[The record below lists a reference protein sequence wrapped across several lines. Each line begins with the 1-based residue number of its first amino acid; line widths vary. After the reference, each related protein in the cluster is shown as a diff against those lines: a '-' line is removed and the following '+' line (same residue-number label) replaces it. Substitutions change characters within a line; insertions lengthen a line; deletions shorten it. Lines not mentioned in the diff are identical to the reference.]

1 MKFASSSP
9 DAVGR
14 HHSTVV
20 NTRRAELRPLPVLVR
35 AHASRVQPNPL
46 RLEHGACVIGA
57 GGDAD
62 QVIEAE
68 TVSRRHAEI
77 RLIPEGVSISDLG
90 SKNGLFYLGQRFQ
103 SMILQPG
110 SRFQVGSVDIDL
122 ELDHTS
128 IARWDTGE
136 PDSYG
141 DLLGASPAMREL
153 FNQLVRLEGSKIS
166 LLITGESGTGKEL
179 IARAIHEHS
188 PVRKG
193 PLVVVN
199 CGALDRALARSELF
213 GHQRGAFTGAVQ
225 RQQGAFEAAE
235 GGTLFLD
242 EIGELP
248 LDVQPVLLRALES
261 RVITPVGSHQE
272 RPVDVRL
279 IAATHRDLQA
289 EVLAGAFREDL
300 LYRIRVVS
308 VNVPPL
314 RERPGDVPVIAQALA
329 RRRGA
334 GSLPDDLIA
343 ALVGHAW
350 PGNVREL
357 CNAVEAYLAVGAL
370 PRPRAGASGGGI
382 EAALSSFVDP
392 ARTYAD
398 QKQEIVDL
406 FTRAYLERLLD
417 TTSGNQ
423 SEAARLSGLE
433 RSYLGKLIGRLGL
446 KRD

>member
-1 MKFASSSP
+1 MKFASSTSEGI
-9 DAVGR
+9 GR

-20 NTRRAELRPLPVLVR
+20 NTRRAELRPLPLLIR
-35 AHASRVQPNPL
+35 AHAARVQPNPL
-46 RLEHGACVIGA
+46 RLEEGACVLGA
-57 GGDAD
+57 GSDVD

-77 RLIPEGVSISDLG
+77 RLIPEGVSITDLG

-103 SMILQPG
+103 NMILQPG
-110 SRFQVGSVDIDL
+110 SRFQLGSVDVDL
-122 ELDHTS
+122 QLDHAS
-128 IARWDTGE
+128 IARWETGAS
-136 PDSYG
+136 DSYG
-141 DLLGASPAMREL
+141 DLIGVSAPMREL
-153 FNQLVRLEGSKIS
+153 FNQLVRLEGSKIN
-166 LLITGESGTGKEL
+166 LLVQGESGTGKEL

-188 PVRKG
+188 PVRRG

-199 CGALDRALARSELF
+199 CGALDRNLARSELF

-225 RQQGAFEAAE
+225 RQMGAFEAAE

-248 LDVQPVLLRALES
+248 LDVQPVLLRALEA

-279 IAATHRDLQA
+279 IAATHRDLHA
-289 EVLAGAFREDL
+289 AVAAGTFREDL
-300 LYRIRVVS
+300 LYRICVVT
-308 VNVPPL
+308 VTVAPL
-314 RERPGDVPVIAQALA
+314 RERLDDVPVIAESLA

-334 GSLPDDLIA
+334 RLPDDFLA
-343 ALVGHAW
+343 ALSQHTW

-357 CNAVEAYLAVGAL
+357 CNAVDAYLAIGAL
-370 PRPRAGASGGGI
+370 PRPRGDARGTGI
-382 EAALSSFVDP
+382 DATLKAFVDP
-392 ARTYAD
+392 TKSYAD
-398 QKQEIVDL
+398 QKQEIVDR
-406 FTRAYLERLLD
+406 FTRAYLERLLE

-433 RSYLGKLIGRLGL
+433 RSYLGKLIARLGL

>member
-1 MKFASSSP
+1 MKFASSTP
-9 DAVGR
+9 DAIGR
-14 HHSTVV
+14 LHSTVV
-20 NTRRAELRPLPVLVR
+20 NTRRAELRPLPLLVR
-35 AHASRVQPNPL
+35 AHASRAQPNPL
-46 RLEHGACVIGA
+46 RLEQGSCVLGA
-57 GGDAD
+57 GGDVD

-68 TVSRRHAEI
+68 TVSRRHAEL
-77 RLIPEGVSISDLG
+77 RLIPEGVSVTDLG

-110 SRFQVGSVDIDL
+110 SRFQLGSVDIDL
-122 ELDHTS
+122 ELDHATLS
-128 IARWDTGE
+128 RWDTAE

-141 DLLGASPAMREL
+141 DLIGVSTPMRAL
-153 FNQLVRLEGSKIS
+153 FNQLVRLEGSKIN
-166 LLITGESGTGKEL
+166 LLINGESGTGKEL

-188 PVRKG
+188 PVRRG

-199 CGALDRALARSELF
+199 CGALDRNLARSELF

-225 RQQGAFEAAE
+225 RQLGAFEAAE

-279 IAATHRDLQA
+279 IAATHRDLPA
-289 EVLAGAFREDL
+289 AVAAGTFREDL
-300 LYRIRVVS
+300 LYRICVVTLT
-308 VNVPPL
+308 VPPL
-314 RERPGDVPVIAQALA
+314 RERLDDVPVIAESLA

-334 GSLPDDLIA
+334 RLPADFVA
-343 ALVGHAW
+343 ALSQHRW

-357 CNAVEAYLAVGAL
+357 CNAVDAFLAIGAV
-370 PRPRAGASGGGI
+370 PRARNDARGKGVEST
-382 EAALSSFVDP
+382 LKSFVDP
-392 ARTYAD
+392 TRTYAE
-398 QKQEIVDL
+398 QKQELVDL
-406 FTRAYLERLLD
+406 FTRAYLERLLE

-433 RSYLGKLIGRLGL
+433 RSYLGKLVARLGL